1 MYKSMKISFL
11 LKFKRKF
18 FYLIVLTFGLTPYA
32 CGEANEIPAYLHIQ
46 PFVVNVPAS
55 QGTARQNLS
64 DAMVFINEE
73 YLGIFEL
80 PATFPVLS
88 LGATRVRVYPVV
100 RQNGLRSNPVINPMF
115 TFDSMTVNL
124 RANITDTI
132 RPRTAYSPTTQILYI
147 ESFESQNHSFNNN
160 YDKNTRLRFI
170 STEGGY
176 ENKSGQIILTRA
188 DTNIVMQKASSNRF
202 VLPSSYQSLFL
213 EMDYKCDSELGVGFI
228 GFDPQTLNETAL
240 IKTFL
245 YPRKTWNKVYVN
257 ITSEAKATKSSEIR
271 FYVASRLSDTLSRG
285 EIWIDNLKILVK

>member
-1 MYKSMKISFL
+1 MKISFL
-11 LKFKRKF
+11 LKIKRYF
-18 FYLIVLTFGLTPYA
+18 FYLTALSILFFGYA
-32 CGEANEIPAYLHIQ
+32 CGRVNEIPAYLSIQ
-46 PFVVNVPAS
+46 PFAVSVQPTH
-55 QGTARQNLS
+55 GTARQNLS

-115 TFDSMTVNL
+115 TFDSMTINL

-132 RPRTAYSPTTQILYI
+132 RPRTAYSSTTQILYV
-147 ESFESQNHSFNNN
+147 EGFESTNHSMGYN

-188 DTNIVMQKASSNRF
+188 DTNIVMQKASTNRF
-202 VLPSSYQSLFL
+202 VLPSSYQNLFL
-213 EMDYKCDSELGVGFI
+213 EMDYKCDSDLGVGFV
-228 GFDPQTLNETAL
+228 GFDPQTLTETAL
-240 IKTFL
+240 IKTYL

-257 ITSEAKATKSSEIR
+257 ITSEVKATRSSEIR

-285 EIWIDNLKILVK
+285 EVWIDNLKILVK

>member
-1 MYKSMKISFL
+1 MKNSFL
-11 LKFKRKF
+11 SKSIRHFVFIILVSSLFLE
-18 FYLIVLTFGLTPYA
+18 YG

-46 PFVVNVPAS
+46 PFSISVLPS

-115 TFDSMTVNL
+115 TFDSMTLNL

-132 RPRTAYSPTTQILYI
+132 RPRTTYSASTQISYI
-147 ESFESQNHSFNNN
+147 ESFESTNHSFGYN

-176 ENKSGQIILTRA
+176 ENKSGQIILTRG
-188 DTNIVMQKASSNRF
+188 DTNIVMQKASTSRF
-202 VLPSSYQSLFL
+202 LLPSNYQNLFL

-228 GFDPQTLNETAL
+228 GFDPQTLTETAL
-240 IKTFL
+240 IKTYLF
-245 YPRKTWNKVYVN
+245 PRKTWNKVYVN
-257 ITSEAKATKSSEIR
+257 ITSEAKATRSSEIR